1 MSSDTSS
8 GGDSTG
14 SKVGV
19 GGGGSTSV
27 PPPLKEKQKEKEKAR
42 VSRTSSILWHA
53 HQNDAG
59 AVRKLLE
66 EDRTL
71 VHARDYDNRTPLH
84 VASLHGWIEVAKC
97 LIDYGADVNAQDRWK
112 NTPLADA
119 EGAKKHS
126 MIELLKSYGGL
137 SYGQNGSHF
146 EPKPVP
152 PPQPNKC
159 DWEID
164 PSELDFST
172 SAMIGKGSFGEI
184 LKACWR
190 GTPVAVK
197 RILPSLS
204 DDRLVIQDF
213 RHEVNLLVKL
223 RHPNIVQFL
232 GAVTEKKPLM
242 LITEYLR
249 GGQNGSHFE
258 PKPVPPPQPNKCDWE
273 IDPSELDFSTS
284 AMIGKGSFGEILKAC
299 WRGTPVA
306 VKRILPSLSDDRLV
320 IQDFRHEV
328 NLLVKLRHPNIV
340 QFLGAVTEKKPLML
354 ITEYLRGGD
363 LHQYLK
369 EKGSLSPSTSINFAL
384 DIARGMAYLHN
395 EPNVIIHRD
404 LKPRNVL
411 LVNSSADH
419 LKVGD
424 FGLSKLI
431 KVQNTHDVYKM
442 TGETGSYRYMAPE
455 VFKHRRYDKK
465 VDVFSFAMI
474 LYEMLEG
481 DPPLANLEP
490 YEAAKYVS
498 EGNRPTFRSKG
509 YIPELRELTEQ
520 CWAHDM
526 NQRPPF
532 LDILKRLE
540 KIKENL
546 PTDHHWNIFNT

>member
-1 MSSDTSS
+1 MS
-8 GGDSTG
+8 G
-14 SKVGV
+14 S
-19 GGGGSTSV
+19 GGGSSESSGADGRFDSRQSPV
-27 PPPLKEKQKEKEKAR
+27 DKQKEKAR
-42 VSRTSSILWHA
+42 VSRTSAILWHA
-53 HQNDAG
+53 HQNDAA

-66 EDRTL
+66 EDRSL
-71 VHARDYDNRTPLH
+71 VSARDYDNRTPLH
-84 VASLHGWIEVAKC
+84 VASLHGWVDVAKC
-97 LIDYGADVNAQDRWK
+97 LIEYGADVNAQDRWK

-119 EGAKKHS
+119 EGAKKYS

-137 SYGQNGSHF
+137 SFGQNGSHF

-152 PPQPNKC
+152 PPLPNKC
-159 DWEID
+159 DWEIE
-164 PSELDFST
+164 PSELDFSN
-172 SAMIGKGSFGEI
+172 SNMIGKGSFGEI
-184 LKACWR
+184 LKASWR

-213 RHEVNLLVKL
+213 RHEVILLVKL

-232 GAVTEKKPLM
+232 GAVTE
-242 LITEYLR
+242 R
-249 GGQNGSHFE
+249 
-258 PKPVPPPQPNKCDWE
+258 
-273 IDPSELDFSTS
+273 
-284 AMIGKGSFGEILKAC
+284 
-299 WRGTPVA
+299 
-306 VKRILPSLSDDRLV
+306 
-320 IQDFRHEV
+320 
-328 NLLVKLRHPNIV
+328 
-340 QFLGAVTEKKPLML
+340 KPLML

-363 LHQYLK
+363 LHQHLK
-369 EKGSLSPSTSINFAL
+369 EKGALNPATAVNFAL

-431 KVQNTHDVYKM
+431 KVQNSHDVYKM

-481 DPPLANLEP
+481 DPPMANYEP
-490 YEAAKYVS
+490 YEAAKYVA
-498 EGNRPTFRSKG
+498 EGHRPIFRAKG
-509 YIPELRELTEQ
+509 YTSELRELTEQ
-520 CWAHDM
+520 CWAPDM
-526 NQRPPF
+526 NQRPSF
-532 LDILKRLE
+532 LEILKRLE
-540 KIKENL
+540 KIKEML
-546 PTDHHWNIFNT
+546 PTDHHWNIFNA

>member
-1 MSSDTSS
+1 MSSSNEGSGPDPRSS
-8 GGDSTG
+8 EAADKSSTAG
-14 SKVGV
+14 SD
-19 GGGGSTSV
+19 GGSSSSSSNTLASSTTFMTSPGGSAGV
-27 PPPLKEKQKEKEKAR
+27 VSTEKQKEKTR
-42 VSRTSSILWHA
+42 VSRTSLILWHT
-53 HQNDAG
+53 HQNDAA

-66 EDRTL
+66 EDPSL
-71 VHARDYDNRTPLH
+71 VAARDYDSRTPLH
-84 VASLHGWIEVAKC
+84 VAALHGWMEVARC
-97 LIDYGADVNAQDRWK
+97 LLEYRADVNAQDRWK

-119 EGAKKHS
+119 EGAKKQN
-126 MIELLKSYGGL
+126 MIELLKSHGGL
-137 SYGQNGSHF
+137 SFGQNGSHF

-152 PPQPNKC
+152 PPLPNKC

-172 SAMIGKGSFGEI
+172 SNIIGKGSFGEI

-204 DDRLVIQDF
+204 DDRLVTQDF

-232 GAVTEKKPLM
+232 GAVTE
-242 LITEYLR
+242 R
-249 GGQNGSHFE
+249 
-258 PKPVPPPQPNKCDWE
+258 
-273 IDPSELDFSTS
+273 
-284 AMIGKGSFGEILKAC
+284 
-299 WRGTPVA
+299 
-306 VKRILPSLSDDRLV
+306 
-320 IQDFRHEV
+320 
-328 NLLVKLRHPNIV
+328 
-340 QFLGAVTEKKPLML
+340 KPLML

-369 EKGSLSPSTSINFAL
+369 EKGSLNPLTAINFAL

-411 LVNSSADH
+411 LVNANADH

-431 KVQNTHDVYKM
+431 RVQNSHDVYKM

-481 DPPLANLEP
+481 DPPLSNYEP
-490 YEAAKYVS
+490 YEAAKYVA
-498 EGNRPTFRSKG
+498 EGHRPIFRAKG
-509 YIPELRELTEQ
+509 YLPELKEYVDL
-520 CWAHDM
+520 
-526 NQRPPF
+526 F
-532 LDILKRLE
+532 LLSCFI
-540 KIKENL
+540 
-546 PTDHHWNIFNT
+546 NID

>member
-1 MSSDTSS
+1 MSASEGSS
-8 GGDSTG
+8 GSSAAAGGEAPVSSTE
-14 SKVGV
+14 KK
-19 GGGGSTSV
+19 
-27 PPPLKEKQKEKEKAR
+27 KEKSR
-42 VSRTSSILWHA
+42 VSKTSQILWHA
-53 HQNDAG
+53 HHNDAT

-71 VHARDYDNRTPLH
+71 VQARDYDNRTPLH
-84 VASLHGWIEVAKC
+84 VAALHGWIDVAKC
-97 LIDYGADVNAQDRWK
+97 LIDYGADVNAQDRWR

-119 EGAKKHS
+119 EGAKKHG
-126 MIELLKSYGGL
+126 MIELLKTYGGL

-146 EPKPVP
+146 EPRPVAP
-152 PPQPNKC
+152 PLPKKC

-164 PSELDFST
+164 PTELDFSN
-172 SAMIGKGSFGEI
+172 SAIIGKGSFGEI

-197 RILPSLS
+197 RILP
-204 DDRLVIQDF
+204 
-213 RHEVNLLVKL
+213 N
-223 RHPNIVQFL
+223 
-232 GAVTEKKPLM
+232 
-242 LITEYLR
+242 
-249 GGQNGSHFE
+249 
-258 PKPVPPPQPNKCDWE
+258 
-273 IDPSELDFSTS
+273 
-284 AMIGKGSFGEILKAC
+284 
-299 WRGTPVA
+299 
-306 VKRILPSLSDDRLV
+306 LSDDRLV

-363 LHQYLK
+363 LHQHLK
-369 EKGSLSPSTSINFAL
+369 EKGALSPSIAINFAM
-384 DIARGMAYLHN
+384 DIARGMTYLHN

-411 LVNSSADH
+411 LVNSNADH

-431 KVQNTHDVYKM
+431 RVQNSHDVYKM

-455 VFKHRRYDKK
+455 VFKHRKYDKK

-481 DPPLANLEP
+481 DPPLSHYEP
-490 YEAAKYVS
+490 YEAAKYVA
-498 EGNRPTFRSKG
+498 EGHRPMFRAKG
-509 YIPELRELTEQ
+509 FTPELKDLVEQ
-520 CWAHDM
+520 CWAPDM
-526 NQRPPF
+526 NQRPSF

-540 KIKENL
+540 KIKEIL
-546 PTDHHWNIFNT
+546 PSEHHWHLFTS

>member
-1 MSSDTSS
+1 MSGSEGSS
-8 GGDSTG
+8 GHSAGD
-14 SKVGV
+14 
-19 GGGGSTSV
+19 
-27 PPPLKEKQKEKEKAR
+27 PPPPAAVKKKDKAK
-42 VSRTSSILWHA
+42 VSRTSLILWHA
-53 HQNDAG
+53 HQNDPA

-66 EDRTL
+66 EDRSL
-71 VHARDYDNRTPLH
+71 VQARDYDNRTPLH

-97 LIDYGADVNAQDRWK
+97 LIEYGADVNAQDRWK

-119 EGAKKHS
+119 EGARKHN

-146 EPKPVP
+146 EPRPVP
-152 PPQPNKC
+152 PPLSNKC

-164 PSELDFST
+164 PQELDFTNSHL
-172 SAMIGKGSFGEI
+172 IGKGSFGEI
-184 LKACWR
+184 VKACWR

-204 DDRLVIQDF
+204 DD
-213 RHEVNLLVKL
+213 K
-223 RHPNIVQFL
+223 
-232 GAVTEKKPLM
+232 
-242 LITEYLR
+242 
-249 GGQNGSHFE
+249 
-258 PKPVPPPQPNKCDWE
+258 
-273 IDPSELDFSTS
+273 
-284 AMIGKGSFGEILKAC
+284 
-299 WRGTPVA
+299 
-306 VKRILPSLSDDRLV
+306 LV

-363 LHQYLK
+363 LHQCLK
-369 EKGSLSPSTSINFAL
+369 GKGALSPATAINFAL
-384 DIARGMAYLHN
+384 DMARGMAYLHN

-411 LVNSSADH
+411 LVNSNADH

-431 KVQNTHDVYKM
+431 RVQNSHDIYKM

-455 VFKHRRYDKK
+455 VFKHRKYDKK

-481 DPPLANLEP
+481 EPPLSNLEA
-490 YEAAKYVS
+490 YEAAKYVA
-498 EGNRPTFRSKG
+498 EGHRPIFKSKG
-509 YIPELRELTEQ
+509 YTPELKELTEN
-520 CWAHDM
+520 CWAADM
-526 NQRPPF
+526 NKRPSF

-540 KIKENL
+540 KIKETIQ
-546 PTDHHWNIFNT
+546 PDHHWHIFT

>member
-1 MSSDTSS
+1 MDRNGIGGSSEAMSGDSKEGYATGGGEGASS
-8 GGDSTG
+8 GSSSGASSPPRAG
-14 SKVGV
+14 PA
-19 GGGGSTSV
+19 GG
-27 PPPLKEKQKEKEKAR
+27 KQRDKAR
-42 VSRTSSILWHA
+42 VSQTSLILWHT
-53 HQNDAG
+53 HQNDVA

-66 EDRTL
+66 ENRDL
-71 VHARDYDNRTPLH
+71 VNARDYDSRTPLH
-84 VASLHGWIEVAKC
+84 VAALHGWIDVAKC
-97 LIDYGADVNAQDRWK
+97 LLDHGADVNAQDRWK

-119 EGAKKHS
+119 EGAKQPS
-126 MIELLKSYGGL
+126 MIELLKSYGGS

-152 PPQPNKC
+152 PPLPSKC

-172 SAMIGKGSFGEI
+172 AAIIGKGSFGEI
-184 LKACWR
+184 IKAYWR

-232 GAVTEKKPLM
+232 GAVTERKPLM
-242 LITEYLR
+242 L
-249 GGQNGSHFE
+249 
-258 PKPVPPPQPNKCDWE
+258 V
-273 IDPSELDFSTS
+273 
-284 AMIGKGSFGEILKAC
+284 
-299 WRGTPVA
+299 
-306 VKRILPSLSDDRLV
+306 
-320 IQDFRHEV
+320 
-328 NLLVKLRHPNIV
+328 
-340 QFLGAVTEKKPLML
+340 
-354 ITEYLRGGD
+354 TEYLRGGD
-363 LHQYLK
+363 LHQHLK
-369 EKGSLSPSTSINFAL
+369 EKGPLSTATAINFAL

-411 LVNSSADH
+411 LVNSNADH

-431 KVQNTHDVYKM
+431 RAQNAHDVYKM

-455 VFKHRRYDKK
+455 VFKHRKYDKK

-481 DPPLANLEP
+481 EPPFSNHEP
-490 YEAAKYVS
+490 YEAAKLVAG
-498 EGNRPTFRSKG
+498 GNRPSFHAKG
-509 YIPELRELTEQ
+509 YIQELRDLTDE
-520 CWAHDM
+520 CWAADM
-526 NQRPPF
+526 NRRPSF
-532 LDILKRLE
+532 LVILKRLE
-540 KIKENL
+540 KIKENVS
-546 PTDHHWNIFNT
+546 TEHHWSIFNQ

>member
-1 MSSDTSS
+1 MSSSDSSS
-8 GGDSTG
+8 GAKPCASPAD
-14 SKVGV
+14 KD
-19 GGGGSTSV
+19 
-27 PPPLKEKQKEKEKAR
+27 KQKEKAR
-42 VSRTSSILWHA
+42 VSRTSLILWHA
-53 HQNDAG
+53 HHNDAA

-66 EDRTL
+66 EDRGL
-71 VHARDYDNRTPLH
+71 VQARDYDNRTPLH
-84 VASLHGWIEVAKC
+84 VASLHGWIDVAKC
-97 LIDYGADVNAQDRWK
+97 LIEYGADVNAQDRWK

-119 EGAKKHS
+119 EGAKKHT

-146 EPKPVP
+146 EPKPVAP
-152 PPQPNKC
+152 PLPNKC
-159 DWEID
+159 DWEIE
-164 PSELDFST
+164 PPELDFSGSVT
-172 SAMIGKGSFGEI
+172 IGKGSFGEI
-184 LKACWR
+184 LKAHWR

-204 DDRLVIQDF
+204 
-213 RHEVNLLVKL
+213 
-223 RHPNIVQFL
+223 
-232 GAVTEKKPLM
+232 G
-242 LITEYLR
+242 
-249 GGQNGSHFE
+249 
-258 PKPVPPPQPNKCDWE
+258 
-273 IDPSELDFSTS
+273 
-284 AMIGKGSFGEILKAC
+284 
-299 WRGTPVA
+299 
-306 VKRILPSLSDDRLV
+306 DRLV

-369 EKGSLSPSTSINFAL
+369 EKGSLSPLTAVSFAL

-431 KVQNTHDVYKM
+431 KVQNSHDVYKM

-481 DPPLANLEP
+481 NPPLSNYEP
-490 YEAAKYVS
+490 YDAAKFVS
-498 EGNRPTFRSKG
+498 EGHRPMFHGKG
-509 YIPELRELTEQ
+509 HTPELKELIEQ
-520 CWAHDM
+520 CWSADM
-526 NQRPPF
+526 NQRPSF
-532 LDILKRLE
+532 LEILKKLE
-540 KIKENL
+540 KVKEL
-546 PTDHHWNIFNT
+546 VQSDHHWHLFNS